1 MAHTHLAILPS
12 YICCIK
18 TSLFTE
24 ESSLKIPCHKQ
35 PGCWDIREEQKMRKA
50 EEFIPLISV
59 IIWTCGLGG
68 LLPAPFFAEIYKQTN
83 VINQILIITIKK
95 ERKSR
100 NNYFRILLTYSM

>member
-1 MAHTHLAILPS
+1 
-12 YICCIK
+12 
-18 TSLFTE
+18 
-24 ESSLKIPCHKQ
+24 
-35 PGCWDIREEQKMRKA
+35 MRKA

-95 ERKSR
+95 ERAEIIISE
-100 NNYFRILLTYSM
+100 YYSHTVCESICAFLSTCML